1 MIKAF
6 RMMAPFIKKYRWKYL
21 FGALFLII
29 VDGLSLLIPQVIRQ
43 FTDWVQFSQL
53 TQGRIL
59 QSAGW
64 MIILG
69 ILISGGRFLWRML
82 LYGTSRD
89 LEYDLRDYL
98 FKHFLT
104 LDANFYNKSKTGDLM
119 AHATNDIQA
128 IRMSFG
134 PGVIM
139 TTDAIVISIT
149 TMVIMFSTI
158 NPKLTIWA
166 LLPLPFMA
174 ALVTFLGKKIQ
185 KLYKQVQEAFSGL
198 SDHTQESISGI
209 RVIKSFVREKSSLSN
224 FENTSEVYVNK
235 NMKLAAIYGFM
246 FPMIGFISS
255 ISFLIALLQG
265 GKMVING
272 SLSLGDLVAFITYLG
287 MLIWPMMAIG
297 WVINSMQRGI
307 ASIKRINEILDT
319 APALIDKETA
329 IWPEE
334 FTPRISFENVSF
346 KYPQSENF
354 ALRNLD
360 FHINK
365 GKTLAIVGKTG
376 SGKSSVAS
384 LLLRFYSHSDGVIKV
399 SDTNIED
406 LKHKK
411 LREKIGYVPQE
422 AFLFS
427 CSIHENIAFSNPE
440 LPRERVI
447 EVAKI
452 AAIDEDITE
461 FPAGYDTIV
470 GEKGVTLS
478 GGQKQRVAIARA
490 LIKNPEILI
499 LDDCLSAVDTKT
511 EEKILGHLKEVMK
524 DRTSI
529 IISHRISAIKDADEI
544 LYLEDGVITER
555 GTHSELLVQ
564 KGAYEDLYRK
574 QLLEEKL
581 DKEV

>member
-1 MIKAF
+1 M
-6 RMMAPFIKKYRWKYL
+6 
-21 FGALFLII
+21 
-29 VDGLSLLIPQVIRQ
+29 
-43 FTDWVQFSQL
+43 
-53 TQGRIL
+53 
-59 QSAGW
+59 
-64 MIILG
+64 
-69 ILISGGRFLWRML
+69 
-82 LYGTSRD
+82 
-89 LEYDLRDYL
+89 
-98 FKHFLT
+98 
-104 LDANFYNKSKTGDLM
+104 
-119 AHATNDIQA
+119 
-128 IRMSFG
+128 
-134 PGVIM
+134 
-139 TTDAIVISIT
+139 
-149 TMVIMFSTI
+149 
-158 NPKLTIWA
+158 
-166 LLPLPFMA
+166 
-174 ALVTFLGKKIQ
+174 
-185 KLYKQVQEAFSGL
+185 
-198 SDHTQESISGI
+198 
-209 RVIKSFVREKSSLSN
+209 
-224 FENTSEVYVNK
+224 
-235 NMKLAAIYGFM
+235 
-246 FPMIGFISS
+246 
-255 ISFLIALLQG
+255 
-265 GKMVING
+265 
-272 SLSLGDLVAFITYLG
+272 
-287 MLIWPMMAIG
+287 
-297 WVINSMQRGI
+297 
-307 ASIKRINEILDT
+307 
-319 APALIDKETA
+319 
-329 IWPEE
+329 
-334 FTPRISFENVSF
+334 
-346 KYPQSENF
+346 
-354 ALRNLD
+354 
-360 FHINK
+360 
-365 GKTLAIVGKTG
+365 
-376 SGKSSVAS
+376 
-384 LLLRFYSHSDGVIKV
+384 LLRFYSHSDGVVKV